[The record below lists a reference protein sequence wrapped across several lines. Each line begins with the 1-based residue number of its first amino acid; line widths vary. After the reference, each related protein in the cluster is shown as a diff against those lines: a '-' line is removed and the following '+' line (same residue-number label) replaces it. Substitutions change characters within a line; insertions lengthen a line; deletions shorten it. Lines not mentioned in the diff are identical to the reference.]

1 MQTMKKPELLAPAGD
16 FSRLKYAV
24 AYGAD
29 AVYIGGEHFSL
40 RTASSNFNSEE
51 LQKAVRYAH
60 SHQVKVYCAVNAVPR
75 NAEIEEFPSYLKSL
89 CDAGID
95 AVIVSDIGLV
105 SMTRELA
112 PEMKIHLS
120 TQANAINYAACNAWY
135 RLGVR
140 RIVLARECS
149 LEEIKEIRANV
160 PEDLELE
167 AFVHG
172 AMCMAY
178 SGRCLISSFMTGRDA
193 NRGNCAQPCRWKYA
207 VCEETRP
214 GEYFP
219 LEEGDGGTFLF
230 NSKDLCMI
238 DHIPELCAAGVG
250 SFKIEGRVKT
260 EYYVSCVT
268 NTYRQAIDACFDDID
283 GYVKRLPVYLEELS
297 KVSHREYSTGFY
309 YGNPL
314 EQWQNYE
321 SAGYLREYE
330 VVGLVEGYDSLN
342 RRLIVSQRNKFS
354 AGETLE
360 LVEAGRPPV
369 EFSAEVLY
377 NGKGERILSAPHAA
391 MRVEIAYDHYV
402 GGMSFLRKKKY

>member
-1 MQTMKKPELLAPAGD
+1 MKKPELLAPAGD

-29 AVYIGGEHFSL
+29 AVYIGGEQFSL
-40 RTASSNFNSEE
+40 RTASSNFNREE

-283 GYVKRLPVYLEELS
+283 GYVERLPVYLEELS

-314 EQWQNYE
+314 EQGQNYE

-377 NGKGERILSAPHAA
+377 NGTGERILSAPHAA
-391 MRVEIAYDHYV
+391 MRVEISYDHYV

>member
-1 MQTMKKPELLAPAGD
+1 MKKPELLAPAGD

-238 DHIPELCAAGVG
+238 DHIPVLCAEGVG

-283 GYVKRLPVYLEELS
+283 GYVERLPVYLEELS

-314 EQWQNYE
+314 EQGQNYE

-377 NGKGERILSAPHAA
+377 NGTGERILSAPHAA

>member
-1 MQTMKKPELLAPAGD
+1 
-16 FSRLKYAV
+16 
-24 AYGAD
+24 
-29 AVYIGGEHFSL
+29 
-40 RTASSNFNSEE
+40 
-51 LQKAVRYAH
+51 
-60 SHQVKVYCAVNAVPR
+60 
-75 NAEIEEFPSYLKSL
+75 
-89 CDAGID
+89 
-95 AVIVSDIGLV
+95 
-105 SMTRELA
+105 
-112 PEMKIHLS
+112 
-120 TQANAINYAACNAWY
+120 
-135 RLGVR
+135 
-140 RIVLARECS
+140 
-149 LEEIKEIRANV
+149 
-160 PEDLELE
+160 
-167 AFVHG
+167 
-172 AMCMAY
+172 
-178 SGRCLISSFMTGRDA
+178 
-193 NRGNCAQPCRWKYA
+193 
-207 VCEETRP
+207 
-214 GEYFP
+214 
-219 LEEGDGGTFLF
+219 
-230 NSKDLCMI
+230 MI

-314 EQWQNYE
+314 EQGQNYE

>member
-314 EQWQNYE
+314 EQGQNYE

>member
-1 MQTMKKPELLAPAGD
+1 MKKPELLAPAGD

-314 EQWQNYE
+314 EQGQNYE
-321 SAGYLREYE
+321 SAGYLREYD

>member
-1 MQTMKKPELLAPAGD
+1 MKKPELLAPAGD

-314 EQWQNYE
+314 EQGQNYE

>member
-268 NTYRQAIDACFDDID
+268 NTYRQAIDACLTI
-283 GYVKRLPVYLEELS
+283 
-297 KVSHREYSTGFY
+297 ST
-309 YGNPL
+309 
-314 EQWQNYE
+314 
-321 SAGYLREYE
+321 
-330 VVGLVEGYDSLN
+330 
-342 RRLIVSQRNKFS
+342 
-354 AGETLE
+354 
-360 LVEAGRPPV
+360 
-369 EFSAEVLY
+369 
-377 NGKGERILSAPHAA
+377 A
-391 MRVEIAYDHYV
+391 M
-402 GGMSFLRKKKY
+402 

>member
-1 MQTMKKPELLAPAGD
+1 MKKPELLAPAGD

-283 GYVKRLPVYLEELS
+283 GYVERLPVYLEELS

-314 EQWQNYE
+314 EQGQNYE

-377 NGKGERILSAPHAA
+377 NGTGERILSAPHAA

>member
-1 MQTMKKPELLAPAGD
+1 MKKPELLAPAGD

-149 LEEIKEIRANV
+149 MEEIK
-160 PEDLELE
+160 
-167 AFVHG
+167 
-172 AMCMAY
+172 
-178 SGRCLISSFMTGRDA
+178 
-193 NRGNCAQPCRWKYA
+193 
-207 VCEETRP
+207 
-214 GEYFP
+214 
-219 LEEGDGGTFLF
+219 
-230 NSKDLCMI
+230 
-238 DHIPELCAAGVG
+238 
-250 SFKIEGRVKT
+250 
-260 EYYVSCVT
+260 
-268 NTYRQAIDACFDDID
+268 
-283 GYVKRLPVYLEELS
+283 
-297 KVSHREYSTGFY
+297 
-309 YGNPL
+309 
-314 EQWQNYE
+314 
-321 SAGYLREYE
+321 
-330 VVGLVEGYDSLN
+330 
-342 RRLIVSQRNKFS
+342 
-354 AGETLE
+354 
-360 LVEAGRPPV
+360 
-369 EFSAEVLY
+369 
-377 NGKGERILSAPHAA
+377 
-391 MRVEIAYDHYV
+391 
-402 GGMSFLRKKKY
+402 

>member
-1 MQTMKKPELLAPAGD
+1 MKKPELLAPAGD

-29 AVYIGGEHFSL
+29 AVYIGGDHFSL

-314 EQWQNYE
+314 EQGQNYE